1 MNKAEELK
9 QKAKIPN
16 DAILAIATVISD
28 DETTLDLKKDKKY
41 CFSESELQQYTDE
54 VSRENNEQY
63 AYEQA
68 MKYEAW
74 LCDNGYTKTISARP
88 DYCDFKEQEGQ

>member
-1 MNKAEELK
+1 MKAIELRK
-9 QKAKIPN
+9 LFADENEIC
-16 DAILAIATVISD
+16 ISD
-28 DETTLDLKKDKKY
+28 CKFIPEAYPNGYAKWLEKKI
-41 CFSESELQQYTDE
+41 QNADE
-54 VSRENNEQY
+54 VGRENNEQY

-88 DYCDFKEQEGQ
+88 DYCDFKEQEEQP

>member
-1 MNKAEELK
+1 MKAEEYADNYMEKNNIDPENFEYIHL
-9 QKAKIPN
+9 
-16 DAILAIATVISD
+16 
-28 DETTLDLKKDKKY
+28 LDLM
-41 CFSESELQQYTDE
+41 
-54 VSRENNEQY
+54 EQY

-88 DYCDFKEQEGQ
+88 DYCDFKEQEEPPKMPETKPHEKGWPDIKEQEKQC